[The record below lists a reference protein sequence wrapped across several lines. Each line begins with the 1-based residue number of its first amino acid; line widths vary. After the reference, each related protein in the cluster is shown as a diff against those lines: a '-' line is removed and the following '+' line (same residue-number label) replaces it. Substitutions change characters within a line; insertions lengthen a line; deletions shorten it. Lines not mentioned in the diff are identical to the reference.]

1 MFKSYQTN
9 LTKRFSF
16 ETIFQ
21 DYSQTTTEKYSTPTK
36 KTSVDYKLKDK
47 ALYISLSFNILN
59 NLYCLCESNSL
70 KLSKFICLY
79 KLLKKADSIQ
89 QPDDNITARLIIALH
104 GSKID
109 DFFKIISPINSLLII
124 NDQTP
129 ILNGDSSI
137 TVQLN
142 YFSDK
147 FFKLKVN
154 KKIVENSNKIVEFL
168 TQEVTEFSF
177 TQIKLY
183 FFTSDIDGLKAFSG
197 QDTIYISHDYL
208 ENILIEL
215 NKNIDLDCKLLLLD
229 LEFIRM
235 VQHELTHVAV
245 RNCLGDMN
253 CSTPK
258 LVNDLKL
265 PKSSYVYAKAGVLAE
280 QRIFAH
286 RIDFQQTSQNPN
298 TNYGYIR
305 EFIDGFMNP
314 KIDGI
319 KQFDFE
325 KSKVM
330 ISDVTSKKSA
340 FDMDDVESEFSYE

>member
-70 KLSKFICLY
+70 KLSKFIGLY
-79 KLLKKADSIQ
+79 KLLKKANSIQ

-154 KKIVENSNKIVEFL
+154 KKIVENSNKIVEF
-168 TQEVTEFSF
+168 F
-177 TQIKLY
+177 
-183 FFTSDIDGLKAFSG
+183 
-197 QDTIYISHDYL
+197 
-208 ENILIEL
+208 
-215 NKNIDLDCKLLLLD
+215 
-229 LEFIRM
+229 
-235 VQHELTHVAV
+235 
-245 RNCLGDMN
+245 
-253 CSTPK
+253 PK
-258 LVNDLKL
+258 
-265 PKSSYVYAKAGVLAE
+265 
-280 QRIFAH
+280 
-286 RIDFQQTSQNPN
+286 
-298 TNYGYIR
+298 
-305 EFIDGFMNP
+305 
-314 KIDGI
+314 
-319 KQFDFE
+319 
-325 KSKVM
+325 
-330 ISDVTSKKSA
+330 
-340 FDMDDVESEFSYE
+340 